1 MDNPDNLGKHL
12 AVNGKL
18 RKYFGQAGLR
28 DSGGTESDFVLEGGV
43 TPPTPGTVFFSETFG
58 SGQGQFKSCLMFGS
72 MIPNTLA

>member
-28 DSGGTESDFVLEGGV
+28 DSGGTEADFVLEGGV
-43 TPPTPGTVFFSETFG
+43 TPTP
-58 SGQGQFKSCLMFGS
+58 
-72 MIPNTLA
+72 PNPGMGIFL